1 MNSKLNKSL
10 LMNWVVL
17 LAGVSSE
24 VQLWDFIIVPTPVL
38 SANYYNFRLDLTL
51 VKCCV
56 GGQCHISDVCE
67 FADTAKWQLLL

>member
-24 VQLWDFIIVPTPVL
+24 VQLWDFIIVPTPLL
-38 SANYYNFRLDLTL
+38 SAKVTI
-51 VKCCV
+51 K
-56 GGQCHISDVCE
+56 I
-67 FADTAKWQLLL
+67 KI